1 MRIKS
6 VNLRKVFVRTPSG
19 KSKITYRER
28 KPNLVRCSDN
38 GEKLKGIPRVD
49 AFKLKKTVKS
59 KKSVN
64 RKFGGQ
70 LSSSAS
76 RRRIIELARQWSKSG
91 D

>member
-1 MRIKS
+1 MRPQS
-6 VNLRKVFVRTPSG
+6 VNQRKVFVKTPAGRT
-19 KSKITYRER
+19 KITFRER

-38 GEKLKGIPRVD
+38 GEKLKGIPRVN

-64 RKFGGQ
+64 RKYGGQ

-76 RRRIIELARQWSKSG
+76 RRRIIELARQWLK
-91 D
+91 